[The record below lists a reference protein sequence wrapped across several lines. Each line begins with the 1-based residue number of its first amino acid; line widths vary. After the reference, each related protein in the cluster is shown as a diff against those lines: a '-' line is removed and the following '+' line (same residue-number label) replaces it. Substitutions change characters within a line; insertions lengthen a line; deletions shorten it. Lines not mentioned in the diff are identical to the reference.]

1 MLLLYMTIAIIITIS
16 YIYITK
22 YYQHLQYILVHYCGK
37 FETNAHIPRH
47 IYIYVCVC
55 VCGVNYPNF
64 EVMALG
70 SPHYILSSTGLLLT
84 QIPCGG
90 DSMKR

>member
-1 MLLLYMTIAIIITIS
+1 M
-16 YIYITK
+16 TK
-22 YYQHLQYILVHYCGK
+22 YYHHLQYIIVHYCGK

-47 IYIYVCVC
+47 IYIC

-70 SPHYILSSTGLLLT
+70 SPKITFINRIAPNT
-84 QIPCGG
+84 
-90 DSMKR
+90 DSMRW